1 MKLESASP
9 PAPRVL
15 HFSLL
20 HTCCPTESQ
29 SWIRSGPLCM
39 WNFCGWRRRPRP
51 GHNKLLTK
59 HNLCYRM
66 GACDITSSPGAV
78 WDLGQTQAFCV
89 CPEPEHPVHA
99 SWIILPCHLYC
110 LRVWTHP
117 DILTQWGSVGQTF
130 PTCHGSEIH
139 LKRGGERKEERNCPE
154 SYELNKFIQVL
165 TTILTGNLEK
175 LLLNYHINI
184 SVVKLKTFQ
193 IMPKKTLLI

>member
-1 MKLESASP
+1 MLMVLATDLRQEELQVPSIYDLYGCICLTVKLESASP
-9 PAPRVL
+9 PGPRVL

-78 WDLGQTQAFCV
+78 WDLGQTQALCV
-89 CPEPEHPVHA
+89 SRARAPCTRVLDHPAMSPLLSTGLDA
-99 SWIILPCHLYC
+99 SWHSHTV
-110 LRVWTHP
+110 R
-117 DILTQWGSVGQTF
+117 
-130 PTCHGSEIH
+130 
-139 LKRGGERKEERNCPE
+139 
-154 SYELNKFIQVL
+154 
-165 TTILTGNLEK
+165 
-175 LLLNYHINI
+175 
-184 SVVKLKTFQ
+184 
-193 IMPKKTLLI
+193 